1 MFTFAQNRDMKI
13 EEQSTANL
21 QNEGVAPYK
30 QGLICGANLQ
40 GVYCLFMDKFSD
52 EG

>member
-30 QGLICGANLQ
+30 QCLIYGANLQ
-40 GVYCLFMDKFSD
+40 GVYCLSMDKISD
-52 EG
+52 ER